1 MESISKQYK
10 LNVGSDRIGAELRF
24 MSNWVLHMNLAPAM
38 DAAQRILSGPISQE
52 DATIV
57 RKTIAAFNKD
67 SRLPGL
73 ESIVSI

>member
-38 DAAQRILSGPISQE
+38 DAAQRILTGPIS
-52 DATIV
+52 
-57 RKTIAAFNKD
+57 
-67 SRLPGL
+67 
-73 ESIVSI
+73 